1 LPAEKLPATKVNK
14 CPGKMAKMLGEMAK
28 RKRVYGSQGKL
39 KSLGKPG
46 QQTIHGMSG
55 ISLCSRKCPT
65 SWHPFASIDW
75 GTPQGKSLGKAKPL
89 WAIVTFQFI
98 VIYHFQKCI
107 VLNRKPNIFV
117 LTLINQFYRLKSSNH
132 NCCTDKNT

>member
-75 GTPQGKSLGKAKPL
+75 GNPQGKSLGKAKPR

-98 VIYHFQKCI
+98 VIYHFQKFTA
-107 VLNRKPNIFV
+107 LKNNRDSNIFV
-117 LTLINQFYRLKSSNH
+117 IIFFLINQF
-132 NCCTDKNT
+132 